1 MSAERVRGGRR
12 APGTLD
18 HAAGHR
24 RPGGRRGLRGP
35 LVVGL
40 LALSAALTSTPLLAP
55 AGLAAAATTTATETR
70 ITLLAAPSASGIAR
84 PGEPLSV
91 RVTVTNTGQEATPE
105 LALALA
111 IEGARPSAPDR
122 VEQWLAGSTIESDA
136 RTASTATISPIEPGA
151 SAVLDLIVP
160 ASRPAASGAFGAR
173 LAVVRATAG
182 DELIAAD
189 RTAVV
194 WVPTGSTPPSA
205 RTVFIAPISTPGIA
219 DGLLDAETL
228 AALTAE
234 AGDLHRQLDAVA
246 GRPVLVAIDP
256 RVVASIRLLGA
267 DAPASALAFLERLA
281 AMPNETTL
289 LPWADA
295 DALGVLAVGGRVPE
309 PEGAG
314 AVAPTDGEGAS
325 DDPEPSPSALDLA
338 TAAEWPTTFDEL
350 LWAGDGLS
358 ADLLSGIA
366 DAGARTVIAPSTAL
380 EGREVSQTAAG
391 LRLIRADAALGAVA
405 RDASTAMSQQR
416 FDRAVAQVSA
426 LLAAQAAADP
436 QSVAVIPLSRDVLPS
451 SDRLIDTIGRT
462 VSLPWSTAGTLAEA
476 VAEPSADAAITGAA
490 ASGAR
495 ADAIE
500 AALAA
505 ESADRAFAA
514 VAVEPTAIT
523 DVRRLE
529 LLAAL
534 SQGWGDRSVDALTA
548 FVEASARLRSG
559 IRVAESSAITL
570 LADRA
575 SLPVTVQNDLD
586 VPVRVFVRV
595 EPDTTQLRVLDP
607 RVEVLVEPRS
617 QTRAVVPVESLTN
630 GRVDITVTVQ
640 DGSGTRIS
648 EPTRVSLNL
657 LAGWETAGTITVG
670 IAVVVLLVV
679 GISRD
684 IRKRRQQSAGETGR
698 AETSTLETSTAESN
712 GTER

>member
-18 HAAGHR
+18 HGTGHR
-24 RPGGRRGLRGP
+24 QPRGRRGVRGSL
-35 LVVGL
+35 LVAL
-40 LALSAALTSTPLLAP
+40 LALSAGLTSAPLLAT
-55 AGLAAAATTTATETR
+55 AGVAAASTTATAETR
-70 ITLLAAPSASGIAR
+70 ITLLAAPGASGIAR

-105 LALALA
+105 LALALD
-111 IEGARPSAPDR
+111 IDGARPSAPER
-122 VEQWLAGSTIESDA
+122 VEQWLAGATLESDA
-136 RTASTATISPIEPGA
+136 RTASTATLSPIEPGA

-160 ASRPAASGAFGAR
+160 ASRPAATGAFGAR
-173 LAVVRATAG
+173 LAVVRASAG

-194 WVPTGSTPPSA
+194 WVPSGSTPPSA

-228 AALTAE
+228 AALTADT
-234 AGDLHRQLDAVA
+234 GDLHRQLDAVA

-256 RVVASIRLLGA
+256 RVIASIRLLGA
-267 DAPASALAFLERLA
+267 DAPASALTFLDRLA

-295 DALGVLAVGGRVPE
+295 DPLGVLAVGGSVPE

-314 AVAPTDGEGAS
+314 AVAPTDGDGAT
-325 DDPEPSPSALDLA
+325 DDPQPSPSALDLA
-338 TAAEWPTTFDEL
+338 TAAEWPTTFDGL

-358 ADLLSGIA
+358 ADLLPGIA
-366 DAGARTVIAPSTAL
+366 DAGARTVITPSTAL
-380 EGREVSQTAAG
+380 EGREVSQAAAG
-391 LRLIRADAALGAVA
+391 LRLIRADAALGAAA
-405 RDASTAMSQQR
+405 REASTAVSQQR

-436 QSVAVIPLSRDVLPS
+436 QSVAVIPLGRDALPS

-462 VSLPWSTAGTLAEA
+462 VSLPWSTAGTLSEA
-476 VAEPSADAAITGAA
+476 IAEPSADGAITGTAV
-490 ASGAR
+490 SGAR

-505 ESADRAFAA
+505 EAADRSFAG

-548 FVEASARLRSG
+548 FVDASARLRSG

-586 VPVRVFVRV
+586 VPVRVYVRV

-607 RVEVLVEPRS
+607 RVEVLVEARS

-670 IAVVVLLVV
+670 AAVVLLLVV

-684 IRKRRQQSAGETGR
+684 IRKRRRQSTAETSAGE
-698 AETSTLETSTAESN
+698 AN
-712 GTER
+712 GTDR